1 VKQEKGIRKPI
12 PYVLLALWVP
22 FVVSSGLAADMNEFK
37 VKREEVFEF
46 AQKPVVAIDGD
57 RVTIAFTSK
66 AYCGVTV
73 AIEDADSKIIR
84 HLASGVLGKNAPG
97 PFQQNLLK
105 KTIVWDG
112 KDDQGKY
119 VDDKDSIIVRV
130 SFGLKPQFEK
140 SLYQSPY
147 KRFGRNQPA
156 FAPASQGVYVYG
168 GDMVNTVRLFD
179 YILAGGPLIG
189 PERVQPKK
197 K

>member
-1 VKQEKGIRKPI
+1 MTGKTLFMIAV
-12 PYVLLALWVP
+12 VLLATV
-22 FVVSSGLAADMNEFK
+22 AAGSDLDEFK
-37 VKREEVFEF
+37 VKREQVFEF
-46 AQKPVVAIDGD
+46 ERKPVVAIDGD

-66 AYCGVTV
+66 AYCDVTV

-105 KTIVWDG
+105 QTIVWDG